1 MHETALMKNLLDI
14 VDRAAR
20 DNGSPRVRR
29 VHLRIGE
36 MAGVNAEAM
45 RFAFEVLSP
54 GTAAEGAELACEKVP
69 LRIRCRRCGA
79 EQRPVDFAFACRSCG
94 ASDIDI
100 LAGREMEVDY
110 IETDDGGAPDTGAEP
125 ER

>member
-1 MHETALMKNLLDI
+1 MHETALMRNLLDI
-14 VDRAAR
+14 VERAAR
-20 DNGSPRVRR
+20 ENGSPRVRT

-54 GTAAEGAELACEKVP
+54 GTAAEGATLACETVP

-79 EQRPVDFAFACRSCG
+79 QQRPRDFAFACGSCG
-94 ASDIDI
+94 STEIEI
-100 LAGREMEVDY
+100 LGGREMEVDY
-110 IETDDGGAPDTGAEP
+110 IETDDDAAGNGARG